1 MALSVPYTSTHTL
14 QAHWYHTRGR
24 RDMVLMRFVRS
35 GSDDALGMR
44 VDSAFVGGL
53 RVLSEFVVYA

>member
-1 MALSVPYTSTHTL
+1 MALSIPHTSTYTL
-14 QAHWYHTRGR
+14 QAHYYGALRW

-44 VDSAFVGGL
+44 VDGAFVGGL